1 MAHGVFNRCMSERD
15 DYPAG
20 VPCWVDTLQ
29 ADVTAALDFYGQ
41 LFGWTFDGP
50 GPLPGGLPGQY
61 FVAQLRGHE
70 VAGIGS
76 LPGGSEGQAIASW
89 NTYVR
94 VESADATAAAA
105 ADAGGTV
112 LLAPFDASPA
122 GRGAVLA
129 DPTGAPICVW
139 EAAEREGAAIVNEP
153 NAWVMSA
160 LHTPDPEAV
169 APFYAALFDWQPEVH
184 GPITLWRR
192 PGYVGGPEGQPV
204 PRDMVAVMAPPDSS
218 VPPHWNVSFF
228 VADTDATVEQA
239 RSLGASILLEP
250 VDTATGFRSAVIADP
265 QGATFSVNAL
275 PS

>member
-1 MAHGVFNRCMSERD
+1 MSERD

-29 ADVTAALDFYGQ
+29 ADVNAALDFYGQ
-41 LFGWTFDGP
+41 LFGWTFEGP

-61 FVAQLRGHE
+61 FVAQLKGRD

-94 VESADATAAAA
+94 VDSADAAARAAAQ
-105 ADAGGTV
+105 AGGTV

-139 EAAEREGAAIVNEP
+139 EAAEREGAAIVNEV
-153 NAWVMSA
+153 NAWTMSA
-160 LHTPDPEAV
+160 LHSPDPDAA
-169 APFYAALFDWQPEVH
+169 APFYAALFGWQRELH
-184 GPITLWRR
+184 GPVSLFRR
-192 PGYVGGPEGQPV
+192 PDYVGGEALQPV
-204 PRDMVAVMAPPDSS
+204 PRDVVAVGAPADPS
-218 VPPHWNVSFF
+218 VPPHWNVSFL
-228 VADTDATVEQA
+228 VADTDAIVELA
-239 RSLGASILLEP
+239 RSLGASIVLEP
-250 VDTATGFRSAVIADP
+250 VVTPTGFRSAVIADP
-265 QGATFSVNAL
+265 QGAAFSVNAL
-275 PS
+275 LS